1 MTFFK
6 NFFKF
11 PKLTDKVKTFKSGE
25 FIEKKAMDL
34 YPGEVIKIEQG
45 EEIPAD
51 CFLMKV
57 TNKRNCCYFETTN
70 INNNKNLEKKTM
82 PIYVEGKNESD
93 PIEFLNLYVNNS
105 VSCDLPNSDLNSFNG
120 SLSTVG
126 KPIKLS
132 FGKLFFK
139 FNLR

>member
-1 MTFFK
+1 M
-6 NFFKF
+6 
-11 PKLTDKVKTFKSGE
+11 KVFRNGE
-25 FIEKKAMDL
+25 FIEKTSQNL

-57 TNKRNCCYFETTN
+57 SNKRNCCYFETTN
-70 INNNKNLEKKTM
+70 INNNKNLEKKNM
-82 PIYVEGKNESD
+82 PDFIEGKNESD
-93 PIEFLNLYVNNS
+93 PIEFINLYVNNTI
-105 VSCDLPNSDLNSFNG
+105 SCDAPNSDINSFSG

-132 FGKLFFK
+132 YGESKH
-139 FNLR
+139 NGR